1 MDIKLKD
8 VLNCVK
14 TWQIVRIDNEDC
26 GEKFYPNYGQINEYG
41 DYYVTDIEAED
52 SKLILSIKSQI

>member
-14 TWQIVRIDNEDC
+14 TWQVVRIDNEDY